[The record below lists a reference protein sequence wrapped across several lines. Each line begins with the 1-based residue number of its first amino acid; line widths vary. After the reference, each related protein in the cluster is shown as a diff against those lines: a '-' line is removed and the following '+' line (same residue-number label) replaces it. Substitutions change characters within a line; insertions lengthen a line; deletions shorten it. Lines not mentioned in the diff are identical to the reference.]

1 MNTRH
6 ICGVDEVGR
15 GTLAGPV
22 VASAVILQEN
32 HKIERLNDSKKLSVK
47 NRERLFTMIIES
59 SISVGIGIIDS
70 QIIDKLNIRKATLL
84 AMKNAVLDLKTKP
97 DVVLVDGLDKIDIN
111 IPNENIIKGDSK
123 IDCIMAASIIAKVKR
138 DHLMKE
144 YSNKYPEF
152 GFEKNKG
159 YGTKFHVDMITKF
172 GKTKYHR
179 KSFQIKSNQQ
189 ILQFN

>member
-32 HKIERLNDSKKLSVK
+32 HNIKGLNDSKKLSLK
-47 NRERLFTMIIES
+47 NRELLFKLIIKS
-59 SISVGIGIIDS
+59 SISIGIGIIGS
-70 QIIDKLNIRKATLL
+70 KIIDKMNIRRATLL

-97 DVVLVDGLDKIDIN
+97 DLVLVDGLDKIDVN
-111 IPNENIIKGDSK
+111 IPNKNIIKGDSK
-123 IDCIMAASIIAKVKR
+123 VDCIMAASIIAKVKR
-138 DHLMKE
+138 DQLMIE
-144 YSNKYPEF
+144 YSSKYTEF

-159 YGTKFHVDMITKF
+159 YGTKFHLNAL
-172 GKTKYHR
+172 KTNSPSPIHR
-179 KSFQIKSNQQ
+179 MTFKPIKNK
-189 ILQFN
+189 

>member
-1 MNTRH
+1 MNTRL

-22 VASAVILQEN
+22 VASAVVLQEN
-32 HKIERLNDSKKLSVK
+32 HNIDGLDDSKQLSVK
-47 NRERLFTMIIES
+47 NRELLFPLIIEN
-59 SISVGIGIIDS
+59 SISVGIGVIDS
-70 QIIDKLNIRKATLL
+70 QIIDKLNIRRATLL
-84 AMKNAVLDLKTKP
+84 AMKNAILDLKIKP
-97 DVVLVDGLDKIDIN
+97 NLVLVDGIDKIDIN

-123 IDCIMAASIIAKVKR
+123 VDCIMAASIIAKVKR

-159 YGTKFHVDMITKF
+159 YGTKFHLNAL
-172 GKTKYHR
+172 KTNNPSPIHR
-179 KSFQIKSNQQ
+179 MTFKPIKKE
-189 ILQFN
+189 

>member
-15 GTLAGPV
+15 GALAGPV

-32 HKIERLNDSKKLSVK
+32 HNIKGLNDSKKLSLK
-47 NRERLFTMIIES
+47 NRELLFNLITKS
-59 SISVGIGIIDS
+59 SISIGIGIIDS
-70 QIIDKLNIRKATLL
+70 QIIDKLNIRTASLL

-97 DVVLVDGLDKIDIN
+97 DLVLVDGLDKIDVN
-111 IPNENIIKGDSK
+111 TPNKNIIKGDSK

-138 DHLMKE
+138 DQLMEE
-144 YSNKYPEF
+144 YSNKYTEF

-159 YGTKFHVDMITKF
+159 YGTKFHLNAL
-172 GKTKYHR
+172 KTNNPSPIHR
-179 KSFQIKSNQQ
+179 MTFKPIKNK
-189 ILQFN
+189 

>member
-1 MNTRH
+1 MNTRL

-22 VASAVILQEN
+22 VASAVVLQEN
-32 HKIERLNDSKKLSVK
+32 HNIDGLDDSKQLSVK
-47 NRERLFTMIIES
+47 NRELLFPLIIEN

-70 QIIDKLNIRKATLL
+70 QIIDKLNIRRATLL
-84 AMKNAVLDLKTKP
+84 AMKNAILDLKIKP
-97 DVVLVDGLDKIDIN
+97 NLVLVDGIDKIDIN

-123 IDCIMAASIIAKVKR
+123 VDCIMAASIIAKVKR
-138 DHLMKE
+138 DLLMKE

-159 YGTKFHVDMITKF
+159 YGTKFHLNALKKNTPCPI
-172 GKTKYHR
+172 HR
-179 KSFQIKSNQQ
+179 TTFKPIKK
-189 ILQFN
+189 

>member
-1 MNTRH
+1 MNTRR

-32 HKIERLNDSKKLSVK
+32 HKIEGLNDSKKLSVK
-47 NRERLFTMIIES
+47 NRELLFPLIIES
-59 SISVGIGIIDS
+59 SMSVGISIVDS
-70 QIIDKLNIRKATLL
+70 QMIDKLNIKRATLL
-84 AMKNAVLDLKTKP
+84 AMKNAVLDLTIKP
-97 DVVLVDGLDKIDIN
+97 DIVLVDGLDKIDIN

-123 IDCIMAASIIAKVKR
+123 EDCIMAASIIAKVKR
-138 DHLMKE
+138 DDLMKE

-159 YGTKFHVDMITKF
+159 YGTKFHLNALKTNGPSPIPVSYTHLTLPTKA
-172 GKTKYHR
+172 
-179 KSFQIKSNQQ
+179 
-189 ILQFN
+189 